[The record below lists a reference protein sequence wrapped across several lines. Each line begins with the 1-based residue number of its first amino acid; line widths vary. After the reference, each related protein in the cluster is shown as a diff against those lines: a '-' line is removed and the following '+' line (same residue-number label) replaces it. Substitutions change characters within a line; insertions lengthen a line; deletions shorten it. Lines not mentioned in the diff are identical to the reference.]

1 MSQDSPVMLLD
12 TNIWIDCYLE
22 QRAGCKAARDLI
34 ALADDRNITISYAS
48 TSTKDVFYII
58 NDSLRQSARAEKKV
72 LSEAD
77 AKGCLAMTWGCLN
90 HMAEIAVAAPI
101 GEPQVWLA
109 RHYRDLHEDYEDGLV
124 LAAVETSKADYFITG
139 DKRLT
144 GKCAAPT
151 FTATEML
158 AFLKAQG

>member
-1 MSQDSPVMLLD
+1 MLLD
-12 TNIWIDCYLE
+12 TNIWVDCYLE
-22 QRAGCKAARDLI
+22 QRAGCKAARELI
-34 ALADDRNITISYAS
+34 ALADERGITISYAS

-58 NDSLRQSARAEKKV
+58 NDVLKQSVREDKGS

-109 RHYRDLHEDYEDGLV
+109 RRYRDLHEDYEDDLV
-124 LAAVETSKADYFITG
+124 LAAVETSKADYFVTG
-139 DKRLT
+139 DKRLS

-151 FTATEML
+151 FNAEEML
-158 AFLKAQG
+158 AFLKAQE